1 MAAVPVTVHQRWTK
15 NAVQITF
22 DKPEKAVAHGQI
34 AVLYHGDRCLG
45 CGTIDETT
53 RMAGVEG
60 QTGQKEVT

>member
-1 MAAVPVTVHQRWTK
+1 
-15 NAVQITF
+15 
-22 DKPEKAVAHGQI
+22 
-34 AVLYHGDRCLG
+34 LG